1 MLQATHGTG
10 PIHRQVGSMGANS
23 TPSRVFK
30 NKKMAGQYGNEKLT
44 VLNLEVVK
52 VDAEKNL
59 IAVKGAVPGARNG
72 IVVLRNS
79 VKA

>member
-1 MLQATHGTG
+1 
-10 PIHRQVGSMGANS
+10 MGANS

-44 VLNLEVVK
+44 VLNLEIVK

-59 IAVKGAVPGARNG
+59 IAVKGAVPGARGG
-72 IVVLRNS
+72 IVVIRDS